1 MTPER
6 AAADRFAAIIGH
18 ADDAALLAQ
27 CIRHHLSIGIDRLFV
42 SVNDDGAALPPAIDG
57 DERVRAVRSSSFAH
71 ADGFRYF
78 SHALREVID
87 WAAPDWVL
95 FADSDEMWL
104 PESGRIADTSGLAD
118 SDLLIV
124 DRYNSFPQLLRN
136 GDIAPPDLD
145 DPFAQL
151 LVLARESIEANYLA
165 GDYRVPWIM
174 GADAPKVLVRPGLVR
189 QVGAGGHS
197 IHTASAGVRW
207 KIPDDLAILHAPF
220 TTQARF
226 VRKVAAI
233 RAVMQGHG
241 ARFDAR
247 QAWHWRYWATLSGE
261 QLAAEFRRQCIRASA
276 VPVLRQQAVIG
287 DAAALYP
294 QLRQQAQAWEGEA
307 LNEILRRVISSA

>member
-1 MTPER
+1 MPRTDDVTAGAP
-6 AAADRFAAIIGH
+6 RFAAIIGH
-18 ADDAALLAQ
+18 ADDVTLLAQ

-42 SVNDDGAALPPAIDG
+42 SVNDEAAALPAALDG

-71 ADGFRYF
+71 ADTFRYF
-78 SHALREVID
+78 SHALREVI
-87 WAAPDWVL
+87 A
-95 FADSDEMWL
+95 
-104 PESGRIADTSGLAD
+104 RIAETGGLAD

-124 DRYNSFPQLLRN
+124 DRYNSFPQLLRD
-136 GDIAPPDLD
+136 GQIAAPDLD

-174 GADAPKVLVRPGLVR
+174 GADAPKVLVRPGLVQ

-197 IHTASAGVRW
+197 IHTAATGVRW

-220 TTQARF
+220 TTEARF
-226 VRKVAAI
+226 LRKVEAI
-233 RAVMQGHG
+233 RTVMQCHG
-241 ARFDAR
+241 SRFDAR
-247 QAWHWRYWATLSGE
+247 QAWHWRYWATLGGE

-294 QLRQQAQAWEGEA
+294 QLRQQAQACEGEA
-307 LNEILRRVISSA
+307 LSEILRRVISSA

>member
-1 MTPER
+1 VTAGAP
-6 AAADRFAAIIGH
+6 RFAAIIGH
-18 ADDAALLAQ
+18 ADDVTLLAQ

-42 SVNDDGAALPPAIDG
+42 SVNDEAAALPAALDG

-71 ADGFRYF
+71 ADTFRYF
-78 SHALREVID
+78 SHALREVI
-87 WAAPDWVL
+87 A
-95 FADSDEMWL
+95 
-104 PESGRIADTSGLAD
+104 RIAETGGLAD

-124 DRYNSFPQLLRN
+124 DRYNSFPQLLRD
-136 GDIAPPDLD
+136 GQIAAPDLD

-174 GADAPKVLVRPGLVR
+174 GADAPKVLVRPGLVQ

-197 IHTASAGVRW
+197 IHTAATGVRW

-220 TTQARF
+220 TTEARF
-226 VRKVAAI
+226 LRKVEAI
-233 RAVMQGHG
+233 RTVMQCHG
-241 ARFDAR
+241 SRFDAR
-247 QAWHWRYWATLSGE
+247 QAWHWRYWATLGGE

-294 QLRQQAQAWEGEA
+294 QLRQQAQACEGEA
-307 LNEILRRVISSA
+307 LSEILRRVISSA